1 MGVDG
6 FPAEESIEDF
16 VEGGVFEGFFGV
28 GVGLTH
34 GGSAGLD
41 VLIVTSSYYVLEVC
55 DWVLIVNF
63 KSHRSET
70 ELIVPSDRSQI
81 SKTKRNRAMSNSM
94 SPVEYAADSQ
104 TSPVG
109 SSL

>member
-34 GGSAGLD
+34 GGSAELD
-41 VLIVTSSYYVLEVC
+41 VLIVTSSYYVLKDC
-55 DWVLIVNF
+55 DRVLM
-63 KSHRSET
+63 K
-70 ELIVPSDRSQI
+70 
-81 SKTKRNRAMSNSM
+81 
-94 SPVEYAADSQ
+94 
-104 TSPVG
+104 
-109 SSL
+109 